1 MLGSRALAQTMRPAK
16 LNCRTSS
23 QVKLI
28 GVQRGRST
36 NSSDSS
42 SLRDVRSSTTL
53 ITKSRGAAISSRSN
67 AKMTGLQPARPIFE
81 TTEPMPRSAFAD
93 MRAKCA
99 STRVNDDTCPTAGA
113 AILSPVDPGCQRMAV
128 TRLTT
133 YYVHFSATAF
143 LWTRHMSHPPTMPA
157 HAQLP
162 RNVRQCG
169 LSSLG
174 TVMCRPCMVVSI
186 HAYTRCMSPSR
197 TGSPSF
203 LQSTRP
209 PPCPAEAR
217 ESLYDRRHESLV
229 L

>member
-113 AILSPVDPGCQRMAV
+113 AILSPVDPRAAKGWPLRD
-128 TRLTT
+128 L
-133 YYVHFSATAF
+133 HFSATAF

>member
-113 AILSPVDPGCQRMAV
+113 AILSRRSTQLLPKDGRYE
-128 TRLTT
+128 T
-133 YYVHFSATAF
+133 YTAF
-143 LWTRHMSHPPTMPA
+143 LFLVDARHFTPTYNARSCPVAQECATVRAKLAGNGDVPPLHGRQHPCIHSLHVALSHRQSEFPPVHAPA
-157 HAQLP
+157 TVP
-162 RNVRQCG
+162 CGSKRVVVR
-169 LSSLG
+169 S
-174 TVMCRPCMVVSI
+174 
-186 HAYTRCMSPSR
+186 
-197 TGSPSF
+197 
-203 LQSTRP
+203 
-209 PPCPAEAR
+209 EA
-217 ESLYDRRHESLV
+217 
-229 L
+229 

>member
-113 AILSPVDPGCQRMAV
+113 AILSPVDPAAKGWPLRDLL
-128 TRLTT
+128 RTT
-133 YYVHFSATAF
+133 YTLALRLSCGRAICHTHLQCPLMPSCPGMCDSA
-143 LWTRHMSHPPTMPA
+143 
-157 HAQLP
+157 
-162 RNVRQCG
+162 G
-169 LSSLG
+169 
-174 TVMCRPCMVVSI
+174 
-186 HAYTRCMSPSR
+186 
-197 TGSPSF
+197 
-203 LQSTRP
+203 
-209 PPCPAEAR
+209 
-217 ESLYDRRHESLV
+217 
-229 L
+229 